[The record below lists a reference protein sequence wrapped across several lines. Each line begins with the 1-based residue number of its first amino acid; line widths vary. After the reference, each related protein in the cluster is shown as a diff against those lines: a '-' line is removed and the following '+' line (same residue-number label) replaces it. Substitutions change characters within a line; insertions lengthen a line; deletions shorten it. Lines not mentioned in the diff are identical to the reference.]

1 MQQGSLIRSAR
12 KRGPDVWQFRWADRG
27 PHGKRIYRKRV
38 IGTVCQYPE
47 PGSARDAVTGLLRE
61 ISSNPLQR
69 SSLPM
74 TISELCDH
82 FVQRELTNDNT
93 WRSHSTKR
101 AYRAYLKRWVIPHW
115 GTAPLSEV
123 RTMRVE
129 SWLRLL
135 PLAKSSCAKIRG
147 LLSVLFNHACR
158 YEFFDRNPIRLARQ
172 GAKRRGTSGYS

>member
-38 IGTVCQYPE
+38 IGTVWQYP
-47 PGSARDAVTGLLRE
+47 GLLRE
-61 ISSNPLQR
+61 ISPNPLRR
-69 SSLPM
+69 SSFPM

-115 GTAPLSEV
+115 GTAPFSEV
-123 RTMRVE
+123 RTMGVE

-158 YEFFDRNPIRLARQ
+158 YEFFDRNPTRLVRQ
-172 GAKRRGTSGYS
+172 VQSDVALHAC